1 MHHVLTLIAPPTA
14 VKLRARAELLGQL
27 RAKLNPLRT
36 VWLSEDACD
45 LLLEH
50 PPAGEAR
57 EVIHRLAAEQAIDIV
72 LQKVS
77 TRDKRLFLSDMD
89 STMIEQECIDE
100 LAESVGLRS
109 HVAEITER
117 AMRGELDFA
126 AALTARVALLKGL
139 PVAELQHVYD
149 ARITLMSG
157 AKTLL
162 ATLRHRGVKTLLVSG
177 GFTFFT
183 RRVADELGFDAEQA
197 NDLVLEEGVL
207 NGSVRAPILGKE
219 AKREALITL
228 ATRHRMPLSA
238 TIAVGDGA
246 NDLPMLQ
253 TAGLGV
259 AYHAKPVVVAGAH
272 AALRHTDL
280 TSLLYAM
287 GIPKTEWTVV

>member
-50 PPAGEAR
+50 PPAGEALD
-57 EVIHRLAAEQAIDIV
+57 VIHRLADQQAIDFV
-72 LQKVS
+72 LQKVA
-77 TRDKRLFLSDMD
+77 TRDKRLFISDMD

-109 HVAEITER
+109 HVAAITER

-126 AALTARVALLKGL
+126 AALTERVALLKGL

-149 ARITLMSG
+149 TRIRLMPG

-162 ATLRHRGVKTLLVSG
+162 STLRHRGVKTLLVSG

-183 RRVADELGFDAEQA
+183 SRVAAALGFDGQQA
-197 NDLVLEEGVL
+197 NELLLE
-207 NGSVRAPILGKE
+207 NGALTGEVAQPILDKNS
-219 AKREALITL
+219 KRQTL
-228 ATRHRMPLSA
+228 MATAAQQRIPLSA
-238 TIAVGDGA
+238 TLAVGDGA

-259 AYHAKPVVVAGAH
+259 AYHAKPVVAAGAH

-287 GIPKTEWTVV
+287 GIAQTEWIG